1 MADGNASAQV
11 DALKRIIEITALL
24 NSTLNLDDLLQH
36 IMLSA
41 RDLIGSETSSLLL
54 VDGESGDLVVH
65 TATGPTSEEAAR
77 RRVPAGQGIAGWVVE
92 HGEPTVVASVR
103 DDERFYAAM
112 DEATG
117 LETRSM
123 LALPLK
129 VHEQTIG
136 VVELINKRDGSSF
149 TEMDQELAGALV
161 NQAAIAI
168 DNARLY
174 GRLADAIVETRQS
187 YRL

>member
-1 MADGNASAQV
+1 MADGNASAEV

-24 NSTLNLDDLLQH
+24 NSTLNLDELLQH
-36 IMLSA
+36 IMGSA
-41 RDLIGSETSSLLL
+41 RDLIGTETSSLML
-54 VDGESGDLVVH
+54 VDEESGDLIVH
-65 TATGPTSEEAAR
+65 LATGPTSAEATS

-92 HGEPTVVASVR
+92 HGEPTVVESVR
-103 DDERFYAAM
+103 EDDRFYADM

-117 LETRSM
+117 LETRGM

-129 VHEQTIG
+129 VHGQTIG
-136 VVELINKRDGSSF
+136 VVELINKRDGSPFSD
-149 TEMDQELAGALV
+149 MDKELAGALV
-161 NQAAIAI
+161 DQAAIAI